1 MYLSEQLEVL
11 SEMACGKNLSQDCL
25 KKERMA
31 SNAFWFFVGK
41 TGWED
46 AQTCLWTRG
55 EWIGRSCG
63 KGSHILG
70 SYTLQCKVYS
80 TTTVFSPQSKET
92 FCLM

>member
-46 AQTCLWTRG
+46 AQTCLWTRESG
-55 EWIGRSCG
+55 LDAVVGRVPTFWAV
-63 KGSHILG
+63 
-70 SYTLQCKVYS
+70 TLCRA
-80 TTTVFSPQSKET
+80 TTVFSPQA
-92 FCLM
+92 

>member
-11 SEMACGKNLSQDCL
+11 SEIACGKNLSQDCL

-70 SYTLQCKVYS
+70 SYTLPCHHS
-80 TTTVFSPQSKET
+80 VFPTRVKIL
-92 FCLM
+92 FA